1 MRAGFGGAYAM
12 DFGAVLEMGRQ
23 MGADGGLL
31 ADVLPGV
38 EAVLIAAMR
47 ADDGDQPDTPEAA
60 QE

>member
-1 MRAGFGGAYAM
+1 M